1 MRNQLTESCVAQRG
15 LPTTGDPL
23 RVRGSHIRVMRII
36 DRLNIGGP
44 AKHVS
49 WLTAGLN
56 NERFQSVLI
65 TGIVP
70 DGEGDM
76 SYFADAL
83 GVKPIVIPE
92 MSRELSWRDA
102 LVVLKLLRQMWR
114 IRPDIVHT
122 HKSKAGATGRLAA
135 LLYRWLT
142 PSALWL
148 QPRPC
153 WVVHTYHGHTFH
165 SYFGPAR
172 QWVFQMIERAL
183 ARFCTDRI
191 IVISQQQRREILE
204 QFRIGQPR
212 QFVVIPLG
220 LDLDELLQPPCATT
234 DRLRQAPD
242 EVLIGIVG
250 RLCEVK
256 NHALFLDAAARLLAD
271 QSVANNNLRFVLVG
285 DGHLRDRLQAHAQR
299 LGIAERVMFAGFRR
313 DALRLYADLDIV
325 ALTSLN
331 EGTPLT
337 LIEAMASGCAVAAT
351 EVGGVIDLMGA
362 RQTEQERFSVWEH
375 GVTARSQDAEG
386 MARALRFL
394 IEQPAMRRQMGQR
407 GRAYVMSHL
416 TKERLLSD
424 MQAFYSELV
433 GLSAE
438 ALSQARRAARST
450 VGGENV

>member
-1 MRNQLTESCVAQRG
+1 MTNQFTKSSVAHCGRSATVDQARM
-15 LPTTGDPL
+15 
-23 RVRGSHIRVMRII
+23 VGSRIRIMRII

-56 NERFQSVLI
+56 HERFQTVLI

-76 SYFADAL
+76 SYFAEAL
-83 GVKPIVIPE
+83 GIKPVVIPQ

-102 LVVLKLLRQMWR
+102 LVVIKLLRQMWK
-114 IRPDIVHT
+114 IRPHIVHT

-135 LLYRWLT
+135 LVYRWLT
-142 PSALWL
+142 PSALWGR
-148 QPRPC
+148 PRSC

-172 QWVFQMIERAL
+172 QSVFQMIERAL

-191 IVISQQQRREILE
+191 IVISEQQRREILE
-204 QFRIGQPR
+204 QFRIGRPD

-220 LDLDELLQPPCATT
+220 LDLGEMQPAPGASTN
-234 DRLRQAPD
+234 RLRRTPD

-271 QSVANNNLRFVLVG
+271 QSLSNGNLRFVLVG
-285 DGHLRDRLQAHAQR
+285 DGHLRDQLQAQAQR
-299 LGIAERVMFAGFRR
+299 LGIAKQVTFAGFRQ
-313 DALRLYADLDIV
+313 DVLKLYADFDIV

-351 EVGGVIDLMGA
+351 EVGGVVDLMGA
-362 RQTEQERFSVWEH
+362 HRARQARFSVWDH
-375 GVTARSQDAEG
+375 GVTAASQDVEG
-386 MARALRFL
+386 MACALRFL
-394 IEQPAMRRQMGQR
+394 IEQPAVRRQMGQR
-407 GRAYVMSHL
+407 GRAYVMRHL

-424 MQAFYSELV
+424 METFYGELV

-438 ALSQARRAARST
+438 ASVQAMPTARS
-450 VGGENV
+450 VFGGENL